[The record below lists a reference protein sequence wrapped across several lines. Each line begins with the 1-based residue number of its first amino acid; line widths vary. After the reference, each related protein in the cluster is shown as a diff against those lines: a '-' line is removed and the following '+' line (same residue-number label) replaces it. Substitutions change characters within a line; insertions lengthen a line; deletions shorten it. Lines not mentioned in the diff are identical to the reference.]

1 MVAQDAHDPHGHDS
15 HAIHAH
21 AAPSGFIRKY
31 VFSLDHKVIGLQYY
45 FLALSAVFV
54 GMFLSLLMRI
64 HMIWPTA
71 DLPLLGR
78 YQPETYLSLLTMHGT
93 IMVFFVLTTAP
104 QGGFG
109 NYFLPIQIGAPD
121 MAFPVLN
128 MLSFWTTFIAFIT
141 ILAAFFV
148 TGGAPLHGWTGYAPL
163 SALPSAGP
171 GEQLGADLWIT
182 SIAIFCVASL
192 MGALNF
198 ITTVLDLRAK
208 GMTMM
213 RMPLTV
219 WSWFITAILGL
230 LAFGV
235 LLSAGILL
243 LLDRNLGTSF
253 YVPLVVVN
261 GQIMGHKGGS
271 PLLWQHLFWF
281 FGHPEVYIAILPGMG
296 VASQLLSTFSR
307 KPIFGYKAMVY
318 ALMGIGFLGFMVW
331 GHHMFMSGMSPYSA
345 FAFSIM
351 TMAIGVPSAIKTFNW
366 LGTIRG
372 GRVRFQTPMLYAIGF
387 VSLFVSG
394 GLSGPFLAQPVLDI
408 PLHDTAFV
416 VGHFHLIMGVAAIF
430 GMFAGTYYWF
440 PKMFGRMM
448 NERWGRIHFFLTL
461 AGTYAIFM
469 PMHYLGMAA
478 QPRRYSQFTELAYLQ
493 HLIPLN
499 RFITYAAIITIAAQ
513 FIFVIN
519 LFWSMFKGPKASDNP
534 WESTTL
540 EWITATPPP
549 HDNFGGKTPVVHHG
563 PYEYSVPGAP
573 KDYTMQTD
581 PATVHDHISKHP
593 RARAPAPHSR
603 NGDFESIGNDQR
615 SRRQGSEDRLR
626 PRRRAATSRGR
637 RWRRSRRQW
646 LSRLRSAP
654 ASYAPWAAGRPGLQH
669 HGVCFL
675 HQRLHHAAGTAHAR
689 RSHGRLRS

>member
-1 MVAQDAHDPHGHDS
+1 MATSEVV
-15 HAIHAH
+15 HAH
-21 AAPSGFIRKY
+21 AAPQGFIRKY
-31 VFSLDHKVIGLQYY
+31 IFSLDHKVIGLQYF
-45 FLALSAVFV
+45 FLALTAVWV
-54 GMFLSLLMRI
+54 GMILSLFMRI
-64 HMIWPTA
+64 HMVWPNA
-71 DLPLLGR
+71 DLPLIGHI
-78 YQPETYLSLLTMHGT
+78 QPEAYLSLVTMHGT

-128 MLSFWTTFIAFIT
+128 MLSFWTTFVAFILM
-141 ILAAFFV
+141 LAAFFV
-148 TGGAPLHGWTGYAPL
+148 TGGAPLHGWTGYPPL
-163 SALPSAGP
+163 SAIQSAGP
-171 GEQLGADLWIT
+171 GEGLGADLWIT
-182 SIAIFCVASL
+182 SIAIFCAASL

-198 ITTVLDLRAK
+198 ITTTLDLRAK
-208 GMTMM
+208 GMSMM

-243 LLDRNLGTSF
+243 LMDRNLGTSF

-261 GQIMGHKGGS
+261 GQVMAHRGGS

-318 ALMGIGFLGFMVW
+318 AMLGIGFLGFMVW

-345 FAFSIM
+345 FAFSIL
-351 TMAIGVPSAIKTFNW
+351 TMSIGVPSAIKTFNW
-366 LGTIRG
+366 LGTIWR
-372 GRVRFQTPMLYAIGF
+372 GRVRFYTPMLFAVGF

-394 GLSGPFLAQPVLDI
+394 GLSGPFLAQPTLDI

-430 GMFAGTYYWF
+430 GIFAATYYWV

-448 NERWGRIHFFLTL
+448 NETLGKIHFWFTFI
-461 AGTYAIFM
+461 GTYCIFM
-469 PMHYLGMAA
+469 PMHYLGMAG

-499 RFITYAAIITIAAQ
+499 RFITYAAIITISAQ
-513 FIFVIN
+513 LVFVVN
-519 LFWSMFKGPKASDNP
+519 LFWSLLKGPKASDNP
-534 WESTTL
+534 WEATTL
-540 EWITATPPP
+540 EWTTATPPP
-549 HDNFGGKTPVVHHG
+549 HDNFGGHTPVVHNG
-563 PYEYSVPGAP
+563 PYEYGVPGAAR
-573 KDYTMQTD
+573 DFVLQTD
-581 PATVHDHISKHP
+581 PAI
-593 RARAPAPHSR
+593 AP
-603 NGDFESIGNDQR
+603 
-615 SRRQGSEDRLR
+615 GS
-626 PRRRAATSRGR
+626 
-637 RWRRSRRQW
+637 
-646 LSRLRSAP
+646 
-654 ASYAPWAAGRPGLQH
+654 
-669 HGVCFL
+669 
-675 HQRLHHAAGTAHAR
+675 AH
-689 RSHGRLRS
+689 